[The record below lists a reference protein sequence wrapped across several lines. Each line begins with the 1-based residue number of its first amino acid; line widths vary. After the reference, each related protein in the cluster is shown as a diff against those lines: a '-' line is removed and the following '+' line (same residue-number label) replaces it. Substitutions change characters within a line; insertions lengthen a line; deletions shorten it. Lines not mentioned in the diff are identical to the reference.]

1 LNPDAISDFSVIAID
16 GPAASGKSTVARKL
30 ARRLGFSYVNSG
42 ALYRGIAWLAH
53 WHKIP
58 PSDASAV
65 CTRIRQSVFNF
76 DLRGKELIILIDGES
91 PEPHL
96 RDEQVNRTVSAIS
109 AIAEVREFL
118 VAHLREFLTRDNLV
132 MEGRD
137 IGSMVFPD
145 TLYKFYIDASLE
157 VRAQRR
163 AVQGQRDDLFFRD
176 RADSSRRASPLT
188 IAEDAHVIDSS
199 SLTID
204 GVVGEI
210 VGRLKM
216 KGLPEALRLD

>member
-1 LNPDAISDFSVIAID
+1 LNPDPVSEFSVIAID

-30 ARRLGFSYVNSG
+30 AKRLGFSYVNSG
-42 ALYRGIAWLAH
+42 ALYRGIAWLANEH
-53 WHKIP
+53 NIP
-58 PSDASAV
+58 AADPVAV
-65 CTRIRQSVFNF
+65 YDQVRRSVLDFH
-76 DLRGKELIILIDGES
+76 LQGKELVFFIDGVNPDSE
-91 PEPHL
+91 L
-96 RDEQVNRTVSAIS
+96 RHEKVNRTVSAIS
-109 AIAEVREFL
+109 AIVEVREFL
-118 VAHLREFLTRDNLV
+118 VAHLREFQTWDNLV

-145 TLYKFYIDASLE
+145 TQYKFYIDASLE

-163 AVQGQRDDLFFRD
+163 AVQGQHDDLFFRD
-176 RADSSRRASPLT
+176 KADSSRRASPLT

-216 KGLPEALRLD
+216 KRLAEALRLD

>member
-30 ARRLGFSYVNSG
+30 AKRLGFSYVNSG

-53 WHKIP
+53 LHTIP
-58 PSDASAV
+58 ANDANAV
-65 CTRIRQSVFNF
+65 CNQIRKSVFNF
-76 DLRGKELIILIDGES
+76 DLRGKELIFLIDGES

-96 RDEQVNRTVSAIS
+96 RDEEVNRTVSAIS

-118 VAHLREFLTRDNLV
+118 VAHLREFLTWDNLV

-216 KGLPEALRLD
+216 KGLPEALYLD